1 SATIK
6 GILEDQKARALVTE
20 RIGKIGKLA
29 LKEKSL
35 DLAAQKEGLKVAS
48 TGALKRGEALGDFDT
63 AGSLSESLF
72 GLKGKEISAPV
83 YTYTGAGLTQLQKI
97 EPERAAKLEEVKD
110 QVEKDILNGLKK
122 ERSLDKLR
130 ELKGKL
136 KDDWNAEAGKLKLE
150 YKTVD
155 AHKREQYLSLVG
167 ESQDIDTLVYSL
179 PLKTVSDPVP
189 VEDGYAIFRV
199 LERKEVSKADFE
211 KVRATERDNLL
222 EQKKNKF
229 LQSYMVQAR
238 EEKKVRVNYD
248 LFLKLNN
255 DLLPKYTGEQ

>member
-1 SATIK
+1 MSPRPQPRVL
-6 GILEDQKARALVTE
+6 GSRNVSLE
-20 RIGKIGKLA
+20 KL
-29 LKEKSL
+29 S
-35 DLAAQKEGLKVAS
+35 
-48 TGALKRGEALGDFDT
+48 
-63 AGSLSESLF
+63 
-72 GLKGKEISAPV
+72 
-83 YTYTGAGLTQLQKI
+83 
-97 EPERAAKLEEVKD
+97 
-110 QVEKDILNGLKK
+110 
-122 ERSLDKLR
+122 

-150 YKTVD
+150 YKTVE

-167 ESQDIDTLVYSL
+167 ENPEIDALVFSL
-179 PLKTVSDPVP
+179 PLKTVSAPVP

-199 LERKEVSKADFE
+199 LERKEVTTADFE
-211 KVRATERDNLL
+211 KVRATERDSLL
-222 EQKKNKF
+222 EQKRNKF